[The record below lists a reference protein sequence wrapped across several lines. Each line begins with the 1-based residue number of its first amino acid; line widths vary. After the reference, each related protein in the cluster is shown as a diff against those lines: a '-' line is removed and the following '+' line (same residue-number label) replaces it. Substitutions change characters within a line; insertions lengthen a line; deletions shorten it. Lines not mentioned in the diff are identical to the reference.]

1 MPDSIPP
8 TPWVNQWSEVRP
20 VTLIGKRRAYFE
32 IPVFSVSGIDDLGTS
47 FIVGVFNY
55 VAVRN
60 LTLRNLPEQP
70 EDANYIPCI
79 KYRLDDG
86 TVYRYK
92 LWEIEGDE
100 VYYPVY
106 NGELILKNFQIEI
119 WVLPSE
125 TTASNDAAIT
135 INNSIVVN
143 RSDNFIP
150 TQSDTVEEPE
160 DETIVTELNADVTV
174 EFEANQRTFA
184 PELNNI
190 QNFFDGGGDIT
201 FAPGFYHVRYATG
214 AFEYNIGSGDWR
226 AGNWVVCENI
236 TPTIHT
242 VGDDTD
248 FASQAAVEAAYPNA
262 WDLIENFSVGSATFL
277 GLKISDAPVDFTL
290 GTPPTTIVI
299 QSSMDLPMVFTTEQH
314 GVANS

>member
-32 IPVFSVSGIDDLGTS
+32 IPAFDIDDVEDLGTS

-60 LTLRNLPEQP
+60 LTLRNLPELP
-70 EDANYIPCI
+70 EDVNYIPCI

-92 LWEIEGDE
+92 LWEVEGDE

-125 TTASNDAAIT
+125 TSVNNDAAIT

-160 DETIVTELNADVTV
+160 DEDIVTDLNAAVTV

-184 PELNNI
+184 PEAGNV
-190 QNFFDGGGDIT
+190 QNFFDGSGDIT
-201 FAPGFYHVRYATG
+201 FAPGFYHVRYALG
-214 AFEYNIGSGDWR
+214 AFEYNIGSGNWR
-226 AGNWVVCENI
+226 VGTWTVYNNL
-236 TPTIHT
+236 TPTIHAI
-242 VGDDTD
+242 GADTD
-248 FASQAAVEAAYPNA
+248 FASQGAVEAAYPNA
-262 WDLIENFSVGSATFL
+262 WDLIDNFSVAGSTFI
-277 GLKISDAPVDFTL
+277 GLEIVDDPMDFTL
-290 GTPPTTIVI
+290 GSPPTTIVI